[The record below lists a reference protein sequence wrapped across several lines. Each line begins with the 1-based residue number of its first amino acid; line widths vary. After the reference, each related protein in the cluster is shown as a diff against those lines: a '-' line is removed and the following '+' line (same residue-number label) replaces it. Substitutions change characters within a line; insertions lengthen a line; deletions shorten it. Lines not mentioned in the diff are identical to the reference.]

1 MRWCRLDGPL
11 HGAERQVASGRRTNW
26 RTALEQ
32 LPREFKASEV
42 RKVQGLGGKRSNEI
56 FAAIT
61 RWMKAK
67 AIERKDRVVYQR
79 LG

>member
-1 MRWCRLDGPL
+1 
-11 HGAERQVASGRRTNW
+11 
-26 RTALEQ
+26 
-32 LPREFKASEV
+32 V

-67 AIERKDRVVYQR
+67 AIERKDRGVYQR